1 MILGLRTVLPIGLVA
16 HISWFF
22 YEKLVYGE
30 FNFDDVWWSR
40 RLAIFR
46 SDSQGWDYL
55 YTVINAVWLFG
66 LALGTMAAFLINK
79 PADKIVYVSDSNSS
93 IPPGIS
99 G

>member
-16 HISWFF
+16 HISMFF

-30 FNFDDVWWSR
+30 FNFYDVWWGTG
-40 RLAIFR
+40 LAVFR

-66 LALGTMAAFLINK
+66 LALGTVAAFLINK